1 MRMKALLLLPLLGVV
16 ACDGGSSGDSGKDDT
31 NGPKESVP
39 DYEDGCITVD
49 GEGGY
54 KYIQDA
60 VTVADEGSVI
70 LLCNGSY
77 EEAVTVDKGVE
88 ILGESREGVTV
99 IAPANAAAFTITGT
113 GASVHTLTIQTSKDG
128 IIFEGSTNSS
138 ASDLSINDAPNY
150 AVSFVNATASSLED
164 CSIYNSL
171 YTGVKIS
178 GGSATV
184 ARCNFTQSTSTA
196 INVQGGAAAT
206 LSDNS
211 FDGVLATT
219 DEDGYAVTV
228 ADSTAD
234 LSGNTVLSASAGGV
248 YATDSDITSTGDSYT
263 NGTIGVYVLDG
274 DFSGSGLTVTENVV
288 LGLFLVGEGTI
299 SLSDSLV
306 TVTDGTLCNNPYSSI
321 WEDGSLACG
330 GVVAAAGTI
339 NISNV
344 EVSGYNS
351 YGMYIVT
358 YDGTSTQTIS
368 GVNVHDTGRI
378 GMVITPGEGT
388 ATISGSTVQ
397 GVREPE
403 LVEACGEE
411 PSLTGQYSLNNTPA
425 LYLLGGTFT
434 LTDNQFLN
442 NAGWGI
448 ASSGSTVT
456 MTGTLFDG
464 FGCAGVVNL
473 QGSLNAS
480 GNTFTHGDTL
490 GSIWDYQGSTVLA
503 NNSFV
508 DNHAWV
514 FYDYGDFKYEFNG
527 AARDIQAGQSAG
539 IVITGNQFTDGDSS
553 ILLSDVANVEIS
565 DNVWT
570 DYDSEILTIQDS
582 ANVVINNNRMS
593 DSYGYFLSAY
603 GTAAPIEVQIEG
615 LTVENNR
622 ASESI
627 TRYYDGTGAMT
638 DEYISQSTSYET
650 FYLNNASADIVDL
663 TMSGMGNVYYALYFY
678 DASISVDGA
687 TMEDGNSFLLGY
699 SYSTPPDLNLQGL
712 EVGALTGSLVQVS
725 NYTASPG
732 ALYITDSYVEQ
743 ASYGVYSS
751 GMMEVEIE
759 DLTIESS
766 TAMTVYLGNSY
777 YDTDGDGVSETL
789 TAPGLTLRDLTITDA
804 AGSAIYA
811 QADLVSIESTHIY
824 SSLSTGV
831 DLTATEV
838 SISDLVVDSAQTDGI
853 NVIADFL
860 DIENSEVGTA
870 ASIGIDFS
878 GGDMSLATV
887 TVGSAGSYGV
897 YANGNN
903 ISLDGIDVDGAGS
916 DGISL
921 AGSSLTV
928 INSYATGLTGNGL
941 SLSGGSADI
950 SGNTFSS
957 NGGYGM
963 VCNGVTLTT
972 CATNDLS
979 ENALGEHSGC
989 DDSCSAF

>member
-16 ACDGGSSGDSGKDDT
+16 ACDGGSSSDSGKDDT

-88 ILGESREGVTV
+88 IVGESREGVTIV
-99 IAPANAAAFTITGT
+99 APANSAAFTITGT

-184 ARCNFTQSTSTA
+184 ARCSFTQSTSTA

-206 LSDNS
+206 LTDNS

-234 LSGNTVLSASAGGV
+234 LSGNTVLAAGSGGV

-263 NGTIGVYVLDG
+263 NGSIGVYVYDG

-288 LGLFLVGEGTI
+288 LGLFLVGEGAV
-299 SLSDSLV
+299 SLSDSV
-306 TVTDGTLCNNPYSSI
+306 VSVTDGSLCNNPYSAI

-339 NISNV
+339 NLSNV

-358 YDGTSTQTIS
+358 YDGTSTQTLS

-378 GMVITPGEGT
+378 GIAITPGEGT
-388 ATISGSTVQ
+388 TTISGSTVQ

-403 LVEACGEE
+403 LVEPCGEE

-434 LTDNQFLN
+434 LTDNQLLN
-442 NAGWGI
+442 NAGWGV
-448 ASSGSTVT
+448 ASSGATVT

-464 FGCAGVVNL
+464 FGCSGVVNV
-473 QGSLNAS
+473 QGSVNAS

-503 NNSFV
+503 NNTFV

-539 IVITGNQFTDGDSS
+539 IVITGNQFADGDSS
-553 ILLSDVANVEIS
+553 ILLTDVANVEIS

-603 GTAAPIEVQIEG
+603 GSSAPTEVQIEG
-615 LTVENNR
+615 LTIENNR
-622 ASESI
+622 SSESI

-638 DEYISQSTSYET
+638 DEYISESTSYQT
-650 FYLNNASADIVDL
+650 IYLSNATADIVDL
-663 TMSGMGNVYYALYFY
+663 SMTNLGNVYYAFYLYN
-678 DASISVDGA
+678 ASVSVDGA
-687 TMEDGNSFLLGY
+687 TMDTGNSFLLGY
-699 SYSTPPDLNLQGL
+699 AYSNPPDISLQGL
-712 EVGALTGSLVQVS
+712 EIGSLTGSLVQMS
-725 NYTASPG
+725 NYTSSPG
-732 ALYITDSYVEQ
+732 ALYITDSFVEQ
-743 ASYGVYSS
+743 AGYGVYAS
-751 GMMEVEIE
+751 GMMEVEVE
-759 DLTIESS
+759 DLTIENSLY
-766 TAMTVYLGNSY
+766 TGVYVGASY
-777 YDTDGDGVSETL
+777 YDTDGDGVNETL
-789 TAPGLTLRDLTITDA
+789 TSPGLTVRDLTITNA
-804 AGSAIYA
+804 SGSAIYA
-811 QADLVSIESTHIY
+811 QADVVSIESTEIY
-824 SSLSTGV
+824 SSLSTAV

-838 SISDLVVDSAQTDGI
+838 TISDLMVDSAQGDGI
-853 NVIADFL
+853 NVNADLL
-860 DIENSEVGTA
+860 DIENSEVGVSS
-870 ASIGIDFS
+870 SIGIDFV
-878 GGDMSLATV
+878 GGDMNLNAV
-887 TVGSAGSYGV
+887 TVGSAASYGI
-897 YANGNN
+897 YANGTN
-903 ISLDGIDVDGAGS
+903 ISLDGVGVDGAGS

-921 AGSSLTV
+921 AGSSLIV

-941 SLSGGSADI
+941 SLNGGTAEI

-963 VCNGVTLTT
+963 VCSGVTLAT